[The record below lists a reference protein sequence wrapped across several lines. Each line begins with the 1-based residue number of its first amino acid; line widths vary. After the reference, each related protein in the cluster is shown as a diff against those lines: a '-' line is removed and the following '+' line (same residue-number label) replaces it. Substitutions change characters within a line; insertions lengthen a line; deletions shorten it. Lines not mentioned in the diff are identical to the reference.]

1 MRTTLIIL
9 ATLFALCNQASAQ
22 SIAIGSRAP
31 RVRSF
36 KQKIENGK
44 YLYMGFVHSPSHP
57 CEESAPKVSE
67 LIENIEQISAVIF
80 TKERQGEC
88 KQWLIDMFENGAKLY
103 MGADDVFRKFG
114 VEYAPFGLILD
125 HKRRVVWQGNP
136 QMLDRVK
143 IENII
148 TQWTFQK

>member
-9 ATLFALCNQASAQ
+9 VTLITLCNQASAQ

-31 RVRSF
+31 KVRGF

-44 YLYMGFVHSPSHP
+44 FLYLGFVHSPSQP
-57 CEESAPKVSE
+57 CQTSAPKVGE
-67 LIENIEQISAVIF
+67 LIESIEQISAVLF

-88 KQWLIDMFENGAKLY
+88 RQWLTDMSESGTKVY
-103 MGADDVFRKFG
+103 MGANEAFRKFG

-125 HKRRVVWQGNP
+125 HKRRVIWQGNP
-136 QMLDRVK
+136 QMLDHTK

-148 TQWTFQK
+148 ESNL